1 MRRVSSRGAV
11 LLLVL
16 ALVLA
21 VAVLAG
27 CGDSGD
33 TASAD
38 SSANTTTVA
47 SDGRSADQIVKDSE
61 AKMAAVSSAS
71 FTADFAMQM
80 QGDTSKMT
88 DPTAKALLSQ
98 GITFSATGKS
108 ASDPTAAD
116 MTMSVGIAGQTLE
129 FGMKAE
135 GTKAWV
141 EYQGAWYKVDSKN
154 AKALGQQAE
163 TGAAPTEQLK
173 SMGVDPSTWGTE
185 YQLAG
190 TESLNGVDVY
200 HVTATADPQKL
211 ADSLAKAAEDP
222 SLTEKLGG
230 SESDFG
236 QLGQGLTGDPAQA
249 KELAKT
255 LKDASVDYWIGVED
269 SYMYKA
275 QFAAAMDMSGQE
287 NMEGVTG
294 VTLKGTATMGDF
306 DQPVEVTP
314 PADAKSFD
322 LFMNELFG
330 GMFGGSGGMM
340 L

>member
-21 VAVLAG
+21 VAALAG
-27 CGDSGD
+27 CGGSGD
-33 TASAD
+33 TASTD
-38 SSANTTTVA
+38 SSAATTTVA

-61 AKMAAVSSAS
+61 AKMATVSSAS

-80 QGDTSKMT
+80 QGDTSKIT

-108 ASDPTAAD
+108 ANDPTAAD

-141 EYQGAWYKVDSKN
+141 EYQGTWYKVDSKN
-154 AKALGQQAE
+154 AKALGEQAE

-185 YQLAG
+185 YELAG
-190 TESLNGVDVY
+190 TEDMNGVRGLPR
-200 HVTATADPQKL
+200 HGRRRPAEAGRL
-211 ADSLAKAAEDP
+211 AREGRRGPEPDREARRLRQRPRPARPGPHGRPRA
-222 SLTEKLGG
+222 
-230 SESDFG
+230 
-236 QLGQGLTGDPAQA
+236 GQGARQDAQGRLGRLLDRRRRLVHVQGA
-249 KELAKT
+249 VRRRHGHDRAGEHGRESPGSRSRAPRR
-255 LKDASVDYWIGVED
+255 W
-269 SYMYKA
+269 
-275 QFAAAMDMSGQE
+275 
-287 NMEGVTG
+287 
-294 VTLKGTATMGDF
+294 ATSTSRWRSRR
-306 DQPVEVTP
+306 PRTP
-314 PADAKSFD
+314 SR
-322 LFMNELFG
+322 
-330 GMFGGSGGMM
+330 STCS
-340 L
+340 